1 LSPVPTQPSTSYPVE
16 GEVGRFTIAGHEV
29 ADGNGGTLRTRDLFP
44 KLQGRQLYCTAG
56 FKELALLLGVT
67 DASFRKET
75 TKLNRLRRQ
84 QEGGIAPTTL
94 RDISEREGAKVVACW
109 VATAGD
115 ILEEHGFS
123 QDVGSC
129 DTSSRAD
136 AEAPSVAP
144 TLIAGEHLNE
154 AMATAKIPEDL
165 LTSAQ
170 ANPIPYDRPE
180 DVVEIGV
187 DAVLAKKQKE
197 DRARS
202 TGDSSAAQ
210 EEPRKATLCAAN
222 SDQEQSPG
230 ASTAAVNQPAEQ
242 VHEDRRDGKK
252 PRPRVS
258 NKVATIRQDGQSY
271 TMVAAT
277 YAVVLTFV
285 LAFLLRNGLRD
296 RAICFFVDGERCLKN
311 AIMARF
317 KWLSSVRVILDWHH
331 LDKKCGEVLS
341 SAIKG
346 RKLRNEHWE
355 QLKRLLW
362 YGAVPK
368 AIAYLEAIDITQIK
382 DQRAL
387 QSLVGYLKKHQDE
400 IPCYAVRKQ
409 LGLRNSSNLVEK
421 ANDLSV
427 SSRQK
432 HNGMSWSS
440 EGSLGLAAITTIR
453 MNHHEETWL
462 DHGCMPLQFAKAA

>member
-1 LSPVPTQPSTSYPVE
+1 MSAGTTQSSPSYPVE

-29 ADGNGGTLRTRDLFP
+29 ADGDGETIRTRDLFP

-67 DASFRKET
+67 GGSFRKET

-94 RDISEREGAKVVACW
+94 RDISEREGAKVVASW

-115 ILEEHGFS
+115 ILEENGFS
-123 QDVGSC
+123 RDGGSC
-129 DTSSRAD
+129 DTSRAD

-144 TLIAGEHLNE
+144 TPITGEPLSQ
-154 AMATAKIPEDL
+154 AMDAAKIPEDL
-165 LTSAQ
+165 LSSAQ

-180 DVVEIGV
+180 DVVAIGV

-197 DRARS
+197 RRARS
-202 TGDSSAAQ
+202 PASSSAAQ
-210 EEPRKATLCAAN
+210 EEPSPAASCAAN
-222 SDQEQSPG
+222 SDQEHSHG
-230 ASTAAVNQPAEQ
+230 ASAAAVNQPAEQ
-242 VHEDRRDGKK
+242 VSKDRQDSKT

-258 NKVATIRQDGQSY
+258 NKVATIRQGEQSY
-271 TMVAAT
+271 TTVAAT
-277 YAVVLTFV
+277 YAVVLAFV

-296 RAICFFVDGERCLKN
+296 RVICFFVDGERCLKN
-311 AIMARF
+311 AIIAGFMPI
-317 KWLSSVRVILDWHH
+317 SNVRVILDWHH

-355 QLKRLLW
+355 QLKRFLW

-368 AIAYLEAIDITQIK
+368 ATAYLEAIDISQVKSTK
-382 DQRAL
+382 AL
-387 QSLVGYLKKHQDE
+387 ESLVAYLKKHHDE

-409 LGLRNSSNLVEK
+409 LGLRNSSNFVEK

-440 EGSLGLAAITTIR
+440 QGSLGLAALATIR

-462 DHGCMPLQFAKAA
+462 HQGCVPLQFAKAA